1 MATMSTSMTV
11 PCTADRAVLAVQD
24 VLNQVGWPVLEVTS
38 EQIVAQG
45 PGQNA
50 LHLYNFPRV
59 TVTIS
64 DRGSETDIGVTVSH
78 VGPMLSLKKHFAGI
92 MGRFTNALSLR
103 VQTESIAINPTVA
116 LGQGQGQ
123 DSGAVLGGQSRA
135 QQLRELKELLD
146 LGVLTPEE
154 FEKEKARVLE
164 S

>member
-1 MATMSTSMTV
+1 MGTISTSMTV

-38 EQIVAQG
+38 ERIVAQG
-45 PGQNA
+45 PGINA
-50 LHLYNFPRV
+50 LQMYNFPRL

-64 DRGSETDIGVTVSH
+64 DSGSETDIGVAVSH
-78 VGPMLSLKKHFAGI
+78 VGWTVGAKKHFTGLI
-92 MGRFTNALSLR
+92 GRFTNALSLR

-146 LGVLTPEE
+146 SGVLTPEE

>member
-1 MATMSTSMTV
+1 MGTMSTSMTV

-24 VLNQVGWPVLEVTS
+24 VLNEAGWPILEVTS

-45 PGQNA
+45 PGMNA
-50 LHLYNFPRV
+50 LQMYNFPRV

-64 DRGSETDIGVTVSH
+64 DSGSETDIGVAVSH
-78 VGPMLSLKKHFAGI
+78 VGPMLGAKKYFAGI

-135 QQLRELKELLD
+135 QQLRELKDLLD
-146 LGVLTPEE
+146 SGVLTQDE
-154 FEKEKARVLE
+154 FEREKARVLD